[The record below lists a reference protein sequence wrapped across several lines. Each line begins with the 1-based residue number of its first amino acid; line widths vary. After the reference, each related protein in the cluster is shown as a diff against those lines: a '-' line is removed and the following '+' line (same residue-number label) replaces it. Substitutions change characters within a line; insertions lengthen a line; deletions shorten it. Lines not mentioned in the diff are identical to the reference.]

1 MPGNRIATDNVDD
14 AAAVVWK
21 CLGRGLDR
29 SRPVLPGPQGDPQ
42 LREMTRTRARN
53 RAIRGVTRTVCTALL
68 TACAGQPAPE
78 TGPAPGPPA
87 AAEPA
92 PGAPT
97 MASFTAAQV
106 ERGRAVFDAVC
117 GECHALGDF
126 RGSTFLYEWRRR
138 TAWNFFRT
146 VSETMPDD
154 APGSLSDAEY
164 VDVVSYVLSL
174 NGYEPGERELPAL
187 RDALD
192 TFVMDG
198 APGGS

>member
-1 MPGNRIATDNVDD
+1 
-14 AAAVVWK
+14 
-21 CLGRGLDR
+21 
-29 SRPVLPGPQGDPQ
+29 
-42 LREMTRTRARN
+42 MTRTFCA
-53 RAIRGVTRTVCTALL
+53 AAL
-68 TACAGQPAPE
+68 TACAGQAGPE
-78 TGPAPGPPA
+78 TGPAPGPPPP
-87 AAEPA
+87 AESVGGTPS
-92 PGAPT
+92 

-106 ERGRAVFDAVC
+106 ERGRGVFEFVC
-117 GECHALGDF
+117 GECHSLGDF

-154 APGSLSDAEY
+154 APGSLTDAEY

-174 NGYEPGERELPAL
+174 NGYAPGERELPPL

-198 APGGS
+198 ASGGS